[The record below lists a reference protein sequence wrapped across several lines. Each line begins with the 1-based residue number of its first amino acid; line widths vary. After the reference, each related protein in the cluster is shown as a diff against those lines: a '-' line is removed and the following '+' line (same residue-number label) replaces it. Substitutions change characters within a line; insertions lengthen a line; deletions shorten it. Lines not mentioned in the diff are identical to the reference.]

1 MQIRLTVH
9 GPQRSGPGADVLVTA
24 PSGTTFAGIA
34 GALRTASGTD
44 GQRFW
49 VGDVRL
55 RDDTPVGRPPLV
67 DGALIT
73 VDALGSPS
81 PSEGWLQ
88 LRVVG
93 GPDAGGV
100 HLLHQGGVRI
110 GRAPEA
116 EVRLGDPD
124 LSRLHAEL
132 WIEPGRIRVADLG
145 STNGTTLD
153 GAPVGPDPVELPP
166 GSLLRVGESTLQTF
180 LPRAYGSPDDASAV
194 PARPDGVGHIEVRR
208 TAPPRRPLPAPARFE
223 VPAETA
229 ARRRAFGLR
238 RRSAGVERDGV
249 EALARAALLDEVR
262 RRRDRAPDAAT
273 LLLDALASAEA
284 GVPGRLWERPSGDP
298 DTLAVR
304 LGVGDLPSDVLLVE
318 SADAPE
324 ADAGARRL
332 TAFSVPVVVSLAEG
346 TLGLAGHRTRVLGL
360 ARSIVAQVAGLHA
373 PADVEVVL
381 LCADPATAGDWAWA
395 RWLPHLRPTDGQDCR
410 LLTGL
415 TPDQV
420 RARTGE
426 LLDRLDAAAPTG
438 ARRTVVVLDGA
449 GALAAHPDVAR
460 LLAEGPTAGVHALC
474 LDERAEDL
482 PAQCTTIAR
491 VSGEVGTRLDVTVT
505 GEAGASGAAIG
516 PGVGPGPRRIEEVVA
531 DAVSS
536 AWADRFARALA
547 PLREATRRVTSPLPE
562 SVRLLDLL
570 NLDLLT
576 PAKLLAGWRAGGR
589 SPRAVLGS
597 DARGPVAVDLSTEGP
612 HVVIGG
618 AAGSGR
624 SELLASILCSLA
636 VANRPDELAIALV
649 RGPEALAELPHV
661 VGRLADADSPAAHEA
676 IAAVREELDR
686 REELL
691 RGTAFE
697 AYRGGPDHPLPRLV
711 VAVDDID
718 LVAEAYPGFVK
729 SLADVAHRGGPHGV
743 HLVVTTGQPARTPE
757 IEAAA
762 AAELRIAL
770 RVDDAQA
777 SRVLIDVEDAAG
789 VDEDYPGRGFVRGRD
804 GAVVPFQAGR
814 VTGRMPRTATLRP
827 TVVRQEWQELGNRLA
842 RRPTPVGGGH
852 GPTDLALL
860 TGAVR
865 RAAEQL
871 GAPPVRPLWP
881 DPRTERVG
889 RTAN

>member
-9 GPQRSGPGADVLVTA
+9 GPQRTGPGADVLVTA

-49 VGDVRL
+49 VGDIRL

-81 PSEGWLQ
+81 PSAGSAQ

-132 WIEPGRIRVADLG
+132 WIEPGRIRIADLG
-145 STNGTTLD
+145 STNGTTVD
-153 GAPVGPDPVELPP
+153 GMPIGREPVDLPP

-180 LPRAYGSPDDASAV
+180 LPLPYGSPEDSSGAC
-194 PARPDGVGHIEVRR
+194 ARADGTGHIEVRR
-208 TAPPRRPLPAPARFE
+208 TARAQLPVPARARFE
-223 VPAETA
+223 LPEESAGRRRPFA
-229 ARRRAFGLR
+229 LRRRAAGTER
-238 RRSAGVERDGV
+238 ETIEAAARS
-249 EALARAALLDEVR
+249 ALLDEVR
-262 RRRDRAPDAAT
+262 WRRDQSPDPAT
-273 LLLDALASAEA
+273 LLLDALSTGEPGPA
-284 GVPGRLWERPSGDP
+284 GRLWERGAGHPEALG
-298 DTLAVR
+298 VR
-304 LGVGDLPSDVLLVE
+304 LGVGDLPSRVTLVE
-318 SADAPE
+318 PSTV
-324 ADAGARRL
+324 AGTDGEERRL
-332 TAFSVPVVVSLAEG
+332 TAFSVPVTVSLKD
-346 TLGLAGHRTRVLGL
+346 TVLGLAGHRPRLLGL
-360 ARSIVAQVAGLHA
+360 ARSVVAQIAGLHG
-373 PADVEVVL
+373 PQDVELVV
-381 LCADPATAGDWAWA
+381 LCADPGTAADWSWA
-395 RWLPHLRPTDGQDCR
+395 RWLPHLRPGEGQDCR
-410 LLTGL
+410 LLVGL
-415 TPDQV
+415 GPDQV
-420 RARTGE
+420 QARAGE
-426 LLDRLDAAAPTG
+426 LLDRIDTAERVPV
-438 ARRTVVVLDGA
+438 RRTVVVLDGA
-449 GALAAHPDVAR
+449 GRLAARPEIVR
-460 LLAEGPTAGVHALC
+460 LLVEGPAAGVHALC
-474 LDERAEDL
+474 LDERAEEL
-482 PAQCTTIAR
+482 PVQCSAVAHVT
-491 VSGEVGTRLDVTVT
+491 GEVGTRIDV
-505 GEAGASGAAIG
+505 IG
-516 PGVGPGPRRIEEVVA
+516 PGTRRVEDVVA

-576 PAKLLAGWRAGGR
+576 PAKLLAGWREAGR

-597 DARGPVAVDLSTEGP
+597 DARGAVTVDLSTEGP

-624 SELLASILCSLA
+624 SELLASVLCSLA

-649 RGPEALAELPHV
+649 RGPQGLSELPHV
-661 VGRLADADSPAAHEA
+661 VGYLADAEIPATGDA
-676 IAAVREELDR
+676 IAAVRDELDR
-686 REELL
+686 REGLL
-691 RGTAFE
+691 RGASFE
-697 AYRGGPDHPLPRLV
+697 TYRPGPGRPLPRLV

-718 LVAEAYPGFVK
+718 LLAEAYPGFVK
-729 SLADVAHRGGPHGV
+729 GLADVAHRGGAHGV
-743 HLVVTTGQPARTPE
+743 HLLVTTGRPARTPE

-762 AAELRIAL
+762 GAELRIAL
-770 RVDDAQA
+770 RVDDPQA

-804 GAVVPFQAGR
+804 GAVVPFQGGR

-827 TVVRQEWQELGNRLA
+827 TVVRQEWQEMGNRLA
-842 RRPTPVGGGH
+842 RRPTPVGGGK

-871 GAPPVRPLWP
+871 GTPLQAPLWP
-881 DPRTERVG
+881 AAPLEHLARKAR
-889 RTAN
+889 

>member
-9 GPQRSGPGADVLVTA
+9 GPQRTGPGADVLVTA

-67 DGALIT
+67 DGALVT

-81 PSEGWLQ
+81 PSAGSPQ

-132 WIEPGRIRVADLG
+132 WIEPGRIRVADLD
-145 STNGTTLD
+145 STNGTTVD
-153 GAPVGPDPVELPP
+153 GMPIGRDPVDLPP
-166 GSLLRVGESTLQTF
+166 GSLLRLGESTLQTF
-180 LPRAYGSPDDASAV
+180 LPQPYGSPEDTEG
-194 PARPDGVGHIEVRR
+194 ARSRADGTGHIEVRR
-208 TAPPRRPLPAPARFE
+208 STRAQLPVPARARFE
-223 VPAETA
+223 LPEETPG
-229 ARRRAFGLR
+229 RRRPFALR
-238 RRSAGVERDGV
+238 RKAGGTVREAV
-249 EALARAALLDEVR
+249 EAKARSALLDEVR
-262 RRRDRAPDAAT
+262 WRRDQSPDPAT
-273 LLLDALASAEA
+273 LLLDALATGEPGPS
-284 GVPGRLWERPSGDP
+284 GRLWERTPGHPEALS
-298 DTLAVR
+298 VR
-304 LGVGDLPSDVLLVE
+304 LGVGDLPSRVTLVE
-318 SADAPE
+318 AAGGADATGAP
-324 ADAGARRL
+324 ATAGDAGESRTL
-332 TAFSVPVVVSLAEG
+332 TAFSVPVTVSLKDAV
-346 TLGLAGHRTRVLGL
+346 LGLAGNRLRLLGL
-360 ARSIVAQVAGLHA
+360 ARSIVAQLAGLHG
-373 PADVEVVL
+373 PQDLELVV
-381 LCADPATAGDWAWA
+381 LCADPGAAGDWSWA
-395 RWLPHLRPTDGQDCR
+395 RWLPHLRPAQGQDCR
-410 LLTGL
+410 LLVGL
-415 TPDQV
+415 TRDQV
-420 RARTGE
+420 RARVVE
-426 LLDRLDAAAPTG
+426 LLARVDTAERVP

-449 GALAAHPDVAR
+449 GSLAGQPEIVR
-460 LLAEGPTAGVHALC
+460 LLAEGPAAGVHALC
-474 LDERAEDL
+474 LDERAEEL
-482 PAQCTTIAR
+482 PLQCSVVAHVT
-491 VSGEVGTRLDVTVT
+491 GEVGTRLDV
-505 GEAGASGAAIG
+505 
-516 PGVGPGPRRIEEVVA
+516 VGPGTRRVDDVVT

-576 PAKLLAGWRAGGR
+576 PAKLLAGWREAGH
-589 SPRAVLGS
+589 SPRVVLGA
-597 DARGPVAVDLSTEGP
+597 DARGAVSADLSQDGP
-612 HVVIGG
+612 HIVIGG

-636 VANRPDELAIALV
+636 VANRPDELTIALV
-649 RGPEALAELPHV
+649 RGPEGLAELPHI
-661 VGRLADADSPAAHEA
+661 VGYLSDGDAPSSDDA
-676 IAAVREELDR
+676 IIAVRDELDR
-686 REELL
+686 REGLL

-697 AYRGGPDHPLPRLV
+697 AYRAGAERPLPRLV

-718 LVAEAYPGFVK
+718 LLAEAYPGFVK
-729 SLADVAHRGGPHGV
+729 SLADVAHRGGAHGV
-743 HLVVTTGQPARTPE
+743 HLLVTTGRPARTPD

-762 AAELRIAL
+762 GAELRIAL
-770 RVDDAQA
+770 RVDDPQA

-789 VDEDYPGRGFVRGRD
+789 VDEDYPGRGFVRGGD
-804 GAVVPFQAGR
+804 GAVVPFQGGR
-814 VTGRMPRTATLRP
+814 ITGRMPRTATLRP
-827 TVVRQEWQELGNRLA
+827 TVVRQEWQEMGNRLA
-842 RRPTPVGGGH
+842 RRPTPVGGGK

-871 GAPPVRPLWP
+871 GASPQPPLWP
-881 DPRTERVG
+881 RARLQKLAQKG
-889 RTAN
+889 Q

>member
-9 GPQRSGPGADVLVTA
+9 GPQRTGPGADVLVTA

-44 GQRFW
+44 GRRFW

-67 DGALIT
+67 DGALVT

-81 PSEGWLQ
+81 PAAGSPQ

-145 STNGTTLD
+145 STNGTTVD
-153 GAPVGPDPVELPP
+153 GMPIGREPVELPP

-180 LPRAYGSPDDASAV
+180 LPLPYGSLEDAPGE
-194 PARPDGVGHIEVRR
+194 PARADGTGHLEVRR
-208 TAPPRRPLPAPARFE
+208 TARAQLPVPARARFE
-223 VPAETA
+223 LPEEAPGRRRPFALRRKAAGDERETIEAA
-229 ARRRAFGLR
+229 AR
-238 RRSAGVERDGV
+238 S
-249 EALARAALLDEVR
+249 ALLDEVR
-262 RRRDRAPDAAT
+262 WRRDQSPDPAT
-273 LLLDALASAEA
+273 LLLDALATGEPGPA
-284 GVPGRLWERPSGDP
+284 GRLWERAAGHPEALS
-298 DTLAVR
+298 VR
-304 LGVGDLPSDVLLVE
+304 LGVGDLPSRVTVVRT
-318 SADAPE
+318 ADG
-324 ADAGARRL
+324 AGTAAEERTL
-332 TAFSVPVVVSLAEG
+332 TAFSVPVTVSLKD
-346 TLGLAGHRTRVLGL
+346 TVLGLTGHRPRLLGL
-360 ARSIVAQVAGLHA
+360 ARSVVAQLAGLHG
-373 PADVEVVL
+373 PQDVELVV
-381 LCADPATAGDWAWA
+381 LCADPGTAADWSWA
-395 RWLPHLRPTDGQDCR
+395 RWLPHLRPGEGQDCR
-410 LLTGL
+410 LLVGL
-415 TPDQV
+415 GPDQV
-420 RARTGE
+420 SARVGE
-426 LLDRLDAAAPTG
+426 LLDRLDTAERVPT
-438 ARRTVVVLDGA
+438 RRTVVVLDGA
-449 GALAAHPDVAR
+449 GRLAARPEIVR
-460 LLAEGPTAGVHALC
+460 LLVEGPAAGVHALC
-474 LDERAEDL
+474 LDERAEEL
-482 PAQCTTIAR
+482 PPQCSAVAHVT
-491 VSGEVGTRLDVTVT
+491 GEVGTRIDLL
-505 GEAGASGAAIG
+505 G
-516 PGVGPGPRRIEEVVA
+516 PGTRRIDDVVA

-576 PAKLLAGWRAGGR
+576 PAKLLAGWREAGR
-589 SPRAVLGS
+589 SPRMVLGS
-597 DARGPVAVDLSTEGP
+597 DARGAVTVDLSTDGP
-612 HVVIGG
+612 HVLIGG

-624 SELLASILCSLA
+624 SELLASVLCSLA

-649 RGPEALAELPHV
+649 RGPEGLAELPHV
-661 VGRLADADSPAAHEA
+661 VGSLTDAAGPAGGDA
-676 IAAVREELDR
+676 IAAVRDELDR
-686 REELL
+686 RERLL

-697 AYRGGPDHPLPRLV
+697 AYRAGPGHPLPRLV

-718 LVAEAYPGFVK
+718 LLAEAYPGFVK
-729 SLADVAHRGGPHGV
+729 SLADVAHRGGAHGV
-743 HLVVTTGQPARTPE
+743 HLLLTTGRPARAME

-762 AAELRIAL
+762 GAELRIAL
-770 RVDDAQA
+770 RVDDPQS

-827 TVVRQEWQELGNRLA
+827 TVVRQEWQEMGNRLS
-842 RRPTPVGGGH
+842 RRPTPVGGGN

-871 GAPPVRPLWP
+871 GTPHPPRLWQESPL
-881 DPRTERVG
+881 RLAHKAR
-889 RTAN
+889 

>member
-9 GPQRSGPGADVLVTA
+9 GPQRTGPGADVLVTA

-81 PSEGWLQ
+81 PSAGSAQ

-132 WIEPGRIRVADLG
+132 WIEPGRIRVADLD
-145 STNGTTLD
+145 STNGTTVD
-153 GAPVGPDPVELPP
+153 GMPVGREPVDLPP

-180 LPRAYGSPDDASAV
+180 PPQPYGSPDDAAGT
-194 PARPDGVGHIEVRR
+194 PARADGTGHIEVRR
-208 TAPPRRPLPAPARFE
+208 VARAQLPVPAPARFE
-223 VPAETA
+223 LPEEAPGRRRPFA
-229 ARRRAFGLR
+229 LRRRAGGTER
-238 RRSAGVERDGV
+238 ETIEAAARS
-249 EALARAALLDEVR
+249 ALLDEVR
-262 RRRDRAPDAAT
+262 WRRDRSPDPAT
-273 LLLDALASAEA
+273 LLLDALATGEPGPS
-284 GVPGRLWERPSGDP
+284 GRLWERAAGHPEALS
-298 DTLAVR
+298 VR
-304 LGVGDLPSDVLLVE
+304 LGVGDLPSRVTLVE
-318 SADAPE
+318 PPTSAGD
-324 ADAGARRL
+324 GAERRL
-332 TAFSVPVVVSLAEG
+332 TAFSVPVTVSLKD
-346 TLGLAGHRTRVLGL
+346 TVLGLAGPRLRLLGL
-360 ARSIVAQVAGLHA
+360 ARSVVAQLAGLHG
-373 PADVEVVL
+373 PQDVELVV
-381 LCADPATAGDWAWA
+381 LCADAATAGDWAWA
-395 RWLPHLRPTDGQDCR
+395 RWLPHLRPGEGQDCR
-410 LLTGL
+410 LLVGL
-415 TPDQV
+415 GPDQV
-420 RARTGE
+420 LARAGE
-426 LLDRLDAAAPTG
+426 LLDRIDTAERVPV
-438 ARRTVVVLDGA
+438 RRTVVVLDGA
-449 GALAAHPDVAR
+449 GRLAARPEIVR
-460 LLAEGPTAGVHALC
+460 LLVEGPAAGVHALC

-482 PAQCTTIAR
+482 PAQCSAVAHVT
-491 VSGEVGTRLDVTVT
+491 GEVGTRIDLL
-505 GEAGASGAAIG
+505 G
-516 PGVGPGPRRIEEVVA
+516 PGTRRSTDVVA

-576 PAKLLAGWRAGGR
+576 PAKLLAGWREAGH

-597 DARGPVAVDLSTEGP
+597 DARGAITVDLSAEGP

-618 AAGSGR
+618 AARSGR
-624 SELLASILCSLA
+624 SELLASVLCSLA

-649 RGPEALAELPHV
+649 RGPEGLSDLPHV
-661 VGRLADADSPAAHEA
+661 VGSPADADVSATGDA
-676 IAAVREELDR
+676 IAAVRDELDR
-686 REELL
+686 REGLL
-691 RGTAFE
+691 RGTSFE
-697 AYRGGPDHPLPRLV
+697 TYRAGPDGALPRLV

-718 LVAEAYPGFVK
+718 LLAETYPGCVK
-729 SLADVAHRGGPHGV
+729 GLADVAHRGGAHGV
-743 HLVVTTGQPARTPE
+743 HLLVTTGRPARSLE

-762 AAELRIAL
+762 GAELRIAL
-770 RVDDAQA
+770 RVDDPQS

-804 GAVVPFQAGR
+804 GAVIPFQGGR

-827 TVVRQEWQELGNRLA
+827 TVVRQEWQEMGNRLA
-842 RRPTPVGGGH
+842 RRPTPVGGGN

-871 GAPPVRPLWP
+871 GTPLQSRLWP
-881 DPRTERVG
+881 RAPLHLTQKAR
-889 RTAN
+889 